1 MRSKWTWTLLALV
14 WAGQV
19 AAHEGSPSRY
29 NYKRHLR
36 PIFVTHCGGCHHA
49 GGVGPMS
56 LLDYQSAVPWA
67 NAIKMQVLGEQMPPW
82 LPVDGIGSFQHAR
95 SLSPEE
101 VDMIVD
107 WVVGLT
113 PEGDP
118 LTAAELE
125 ASTFSGGWQM
135 EEPDLVLAPADAI
148 VIGED
153 DYELTECLVLPTGL
167 DGPRTV
173 SELEVKP
180 GLPTLV
186 RRATIGLGD
195 SCASAKLLATWLP
208 GQGSVALAHVLP
220 KGAHLAVEILYVKG
234 WEDEGKRFTDRS
246 EIGLR
251 FEDGV
256 TPVQSMRVSSSI
268 HAFDEDIE
276 LVALFPDPV
285 DVNGPLRIEAVT
297 PDGVVEPILVIERFA
312 AQWREKYVLTDPLRL
327 PSGSELRLSQPA
339 AWIEFIPVSRSSAE

>member
-1 MRSKWTWTLLALV
+1 
-14 WAGQV
+14 
-19 AAHEGSPSRY
+19 
-29 NYKRHLR
+29 
-36 PIFVTHCGGCHHA
+36 
-49 GGVGPMS
+49 MS

-67 NAIKMQVLGEQMPPW
+67 NAIKMKILGAQMPPW
-82 LPVDGIGSFQHAR
+82 LPADGIGSFRHAR

-101 VDMIVD
+101 IDLIID

-113 PEGDP
+113 PEGAP
-118 LTAAELE
+118 LTAAELK
-125 ASTFSGGWQM
+125 ASKLSEGWQM

-167 DGPRTV
+167 DGPRTL

-180 GLPTLV
+180 GLPTLL

-195 SCASAKLLATWLP
+195 SCASASFLATWLP

-220 KGAHLAVEILYVKG
+220 KGADLAVEILYVKG

-251 FEDGV
+251 FDGGV
-256 TPVQSMRVSSSI
+256 TPVQSMRVSSSTHI
-268 HAFDEDIE
+268 FDEDIE
-276 LVALFPDPV
+276 LVALFPDPI
-285 DVNGPLRIEAVT
+285 DVNGSLRIEVVT
-297 PDGVVEPILVIERFA
+297 PDGVVDLILAIEDYR

-339 AWIEFIPVSRSSAE
+339 AWIEFIPVHRSSAE

>member
-19 AAHEGSPSRY
+19 AAHEGNPSRY

-36 PIFVTHCGGCHHA
+36 PIFVTHCGGCHHT

-82 LPVDGIGSFQHAR
+82 LPADGIGSFQHAR

-101 VDMIVD
+101 VDMIID
-107 WVVGLT
+107 WVVGST

-135 EEPDLVLAPADAI
+135 EEPDLVLAPVDAI

-153 DYELTECLVLPTGL
+153 EYELTECLVLPTGL

-180 GLPTLV
+180 GLPTLL

-195 SCASAKLLATWLP
+195 SCASASLLATWLP

-220 KGAHLAVEILYVKG
+220 KGADLAVEILYVKA

-251 FEDGV
+251 FEGGA
-256 TPVQSMRVSSSI
+256 TPVQSLRISSSI
-268 HAFDEDIE
+268 HTIDEDIE

-285 DVNGPLRIEAVT
+285 DVNGSLRIEVVT
-297 PDGVVEPILVIERFA
+297 PNGVVAPILVIERYVA
-312 AQWREKYVLTDPLRL
+312 RWREKYVLTDPLRL

-339 AWIEFIPVSRSSAE
+339 AWIEFIPVNRSSAE

>member
-29 NYKRHLR
+29 NYKRHVR
-36 PIFVTHCGGCHHA
+36 PIFVTHCGGCHHT

-56 LLDYQSAVPWA
+56 LLDYPSAVPWA
-67 NAIKMQVLGEQMPPW
+67 NAIKMQVLSEQMPPW
-82 LPVDGIGSFQHAR
+82 LPADGIGSFQHAR

-101 VDMIVD
+101 VDLIID

-113 PEGDP
+113 PEGAP

-125 ASTFSGGWQM
+125 ASELFEGWQM

-167 DGPRTV
+167 DEPRTL

-180 GLPTLV
+180 GLPTLL
-186 RRATIGLGD
+186 RRVTIGLGD
-195 SCASAKLLATWLP
+195 SCASATFIATWLP

-220 KGAHLAVEILYVKG
+220 KGADLAVEILYVKG

-251 FEDGV
+251 FDGGL
-256 TPVQSMRVSSSI
+256 TPVQSMRISSSI
-268 HAFDEDIE
+268 HTFDEDIE

-285 DVNGPLRIEAVT
+285 DVNEALRIEVVT
-297 PDGVVEPILVIERFA
+297 PDGVVELILAIEDYR

-339 AWIEFIPVSRSSAE
+339 AWIEFIPVSRPSAE

>member
-1 MRSKWTWTLLALV
+1 MRSKGTWTLLALV

-36 PIFVTHCGGCHHA
+36 PIFVTHCGGCHHT

-82 LPVDGIGSFQHAR
+82 LPADGIGSFQHAR

-107 WVVGLT
+107 WTVGLT
-113 PEGDP
+113 PEGGP
-118 LTAAELE
+118 LTASELE
-125 ASTFSGGWQM
+125 AAEFSGGWQM
-135 EEPDLVLAPADAI
+135 EAPDLVLTPADAI

-153 DYELTECLVLPTGL
+153 EYELTECLVLPTDL

-180 GLPTLV
+180 GLPTLL

-195 SCASAKLLATWLP
+195 SCSSASLLATWLP

-220 KGAHLAVEILYVKG
+220 KSVDLAVEFLYVKG

-251 FEDGV
+251 FEDV
-256 TPVQSMRVSSSI
+256 TPVRSIRVTGST

-276 LVALFPDPV
+276 LVALFPDPGE
-285 DVNGPLRIEAVT
+285 VNGTLRIDAVT
-297 PDGVVEPILVIERFA
+297 PDGVVKPILLIERYVA
-312 AQWREKYVLTDPLRL
+312 RWREKYVLTEPLRL

-339 AWIEFIPVSRSSAE
+339 VWIEFIPVSRSSAE